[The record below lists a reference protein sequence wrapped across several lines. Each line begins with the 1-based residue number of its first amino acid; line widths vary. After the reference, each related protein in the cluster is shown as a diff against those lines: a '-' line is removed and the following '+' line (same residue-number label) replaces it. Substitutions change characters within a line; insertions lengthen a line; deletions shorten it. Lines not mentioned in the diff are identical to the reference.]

1 MLSFKVVLLLSI
13 CIVLSYQIEMKIWDK
28 PGSYILKPEDYD
40 YKPNIFIQ
48 LWGAGSGSSYYINN
62 GGQNYRAVGNSGAY
76 IAANISTIKNETFYF
91 NIGKGGNC
99 PYYISQP
106 GMQCSPYMY
115 IGYNGGNSVFN
126 LPDNSLLFNVSG
138 GIAYYYDS
146 TKGSLTT
153 YAAPIVTIIY
163 RADDS
168 ILNKSEG
175 YLGYMYYSG
184 GSSYAGYYGAGSPF
198 GYLGGYSDSITKTSD
213 CDGFR
218 GSGSGLYCNCQPS
231 NSSIEYYKGGD
242 GALIVYY

>member
-1 MLSFKVVLLLSI
+1 MFKILLIALSFVI
-13 CIVLSYQIEMKIWDK
+13 LSYQIEMKIWDK
-28 PGSYILKPEDYD
+28 PGSYVLKPEDYD

-48 LWGAGSGSSYYINN
+48 LWGAGSGSSYYTSTNS
-62 GGQNYRAVGNSGAY
+62 QYYMAAGNSGAY

-99 PYYISQP
+99 PYYVSQP

-115 IGYNGGNSVFN
+115 IGYNGGNSIFN

-138 GIAYYYDS
+138 GIAYYYS
-146 TKGSLTT
+146 NTKGMTT
-153 YAAPIVTIIY
+153 YAAPIVTLIY

-175 YLGYMYYSG
+175 YLIYMYYNG
-184 GSSYAGYYGAGSPF
+184 GSSAGYYGAGSPF
-198 GYLGGYSDSITKTSD
+198 GYLGGYSNSSTKTSD
-213 CDGFR
+213 CNGFR
-218 GSGSGLYCNCQPS
+218 GSGAGTYCNYKPL

-242 GALIVYY
+242 GALILYY